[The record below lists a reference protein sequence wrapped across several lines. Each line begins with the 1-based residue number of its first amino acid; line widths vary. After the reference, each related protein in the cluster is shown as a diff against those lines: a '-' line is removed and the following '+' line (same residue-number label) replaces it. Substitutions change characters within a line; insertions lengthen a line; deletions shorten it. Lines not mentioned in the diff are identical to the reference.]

1 MLRAMIMNPSAT
13 KPYIKDYPQFDK
25 VSRVNVQYV
34 MMEFTNGD
42 KDFVD
47 ALMEE
52 GELSIDL
59 KEQVA
64 FMTDDEL
71 IIRIYILN

>member
-1 MLRAMIMNPSAT
+1 MMRVMIMKPSAL

-25 VSRVNVQYV
+25 VSKVNVQFA

-42 KDFVD
+42 KEFVD
-47 ALMEE
+47 SIMDE
-52 GELSIDL
+52 GDLTIDTV
-59 KEQVA
+59 EQVA

-71 IIRIYILN
+71 IIRMYLLN